1 MTTTNKATL
10 SVFLVM
16 SVVSCSISSHLL
28 NSLILNNTLYC
39 MIAFS
44 YCVAIAAA
52 AAAIT
57 EYCTIY
63 PIIYFFH

>member
-1 MTTTNKATL
+1 
-10 SVFLVM
+10 
-16 SVVSCSISSHLL
+16 
-28 NSLILNNTLYC
+28 

-44 YCVAIAAA
+44 YCVAIAA

-63 PIIYFFH
+63 PIIYFFHLNEHYFFSFNAIPVVFHATAKVSRVFHREVSHL